1 MNTKPATL
9 GELKAQ
15 RQPGPYRSVKDEI
28 RANLIEKLVGGE
40 PLFPDIVGYQNS
52 VVPGIV
58 NALLARH
65 NLILLGLRGQ
75 AKSRILRA
83 LTEFLDPEVPIVAG
97 CEINDDPFFP
107 ICGTCQ
113 NRISEEGDD
122 LPIAYLPRRQ
132 RYVEKLA
139 TPDVTIA
146 DIIGDL
152 DPIKAA
158 KQGRDLSAH
167 ENIHFGLLPRA
178 HRGIFAMN
186 ELPDLAPKIQVGL
199 FNIMQ
204 EGDVQIKGFPI
215 RLPLDILMVFSANP
229 EDYTARGKIITP
241 LKDRIGSEVKTH
253 YPDHIE
259 EGIQITLQESWI
271 RREETN
277 PITVPDFIAEVVEGI
292 AFEGRQD
299 QRVDK
304 RSGVSQRLPIACLE
318 STVSN
323 AERRALTAQE
333 KEVVPR
339 ISDIYAAIPA
349 ITGKLEL
356 EYEGEMKGAEKVTRD
371 LIRSSLLR
379 TFKRHFQDQ
388 SFDQIVQWF
397 DLGGVVKINDQTPA
411 AEYFRKV
418 RVIQGLEETLKD
430 LGVPTRKNLPAA
442 VSWVEFI
449 LEGLYA
455 QKLLSRNEERGYFKE
470 VEAEQEERLRDFPV
484 PEKSFN

>member
-1 MNTKPATL
+1 MHDLRWIRENPDAFDSGLKRRGLETL
-9 GELKAQ
+9 AGEVLELDSQRRAAQ
-15 RQPGPYRSVKDEI
+15 TELQDIQTRRNEASKKIGIAKQ
-28 RANLIEKLVGGE
+28 AGE
-40 PLFPDIVGYQNS
+40 D
-52 VVPGIV
+52 
-58 NALLARH
+58 A
-65 NLILLGLRGQ
+65 
-75 AKSRILRA
+75 
-83 LTEFLDPEVPIVAG
+83 D
-97 CEINDDPFFP
+97 
-107 ICGTCQ
+107 
-113 NRISEEGDD
+113 
-122 LPIAYLPRRQ
+122 
-132 RYVEKLA
+132 
-139 TPDVTIA
+139 
-146 DIIGDL
+146 DIIAEV
-152 DPIKAA
+152 AA
-158 KQGRDLSAH
+158 
-167 ENIHFGLLPRA
+167 
-178 HRGIFAMN
+178 
-186 ELPDLAPKIQVGL
+186 
-199 FNIMQ
+199 
-204 EGDVQIKGFPI
+204 
-215 RLPLDILMVFSANP
+215 
-229 EDYTARGKIITP
+229 

-277 PITVPDFIAEVVEGI
+277 PITVPDFITEVVEGI

-349 ITGKLEL
+349 ISGKLEL
-356 EYEGEMKGAEKVTRD
+356 EYEGELKGAENVIRD

-379 TFKRHFQDQ
+379 AFKHHFQDQ
-388 SFDQIVQWF
+388 KFDQIVQWF
-397 DLGGVVKINDQTPA
+397 DLGGVVQVHDQTPA

-418 RVIQGLEETLKD
+418 KVIQGLEKTLKS
-430 LGVPTRKNLPAA
+430 LGVSTKKNLPGAI
-442 VSWVEFI
+442 SWVEFI

-470 VEAEQEERLRDFPV
+470 VEAEPEERLRDFPV